1 MSLPNTVHSQSIQS
15 ERTWKR
21 QQIFVF
27 DSNLAG
33 RHGAGSALAAKLYH
47 GARIGVG
54 DGPAGNSYA
63 IPTKNCRMNVMP
75 INEIKI
81 YVDTFLRYAEQNPH
95 LDFNVV
101 KIGTGLAEYSDEE
114 MASLFAQRPANVYL
128 HQDWSEFLSAESVL

>member
-1 MSLPNTVHSQSIQS
+1 MSLQNTVNPQPIQS
-15 ERTWKR
+15 GRTWKR

-27 DSNLAG
+27 GSNLAG
-33 RHGAGSALAAKLYH
+33 RHGAGSALEAKLHH
-47 GARIGVG
+47 GARTGVG

-63 IPTKNCRMNVMP
+63 IPTKNCKMSVMP

-101 KIGTGLAEYSDEE
+101 KIGTGLAGYSDEE
-114 MASLFAQRPANVYL
+114 MAPLFASRPPNVYL
-128 HQDWSEFLSAESVL
+128 HQDWSSFLSTESVL